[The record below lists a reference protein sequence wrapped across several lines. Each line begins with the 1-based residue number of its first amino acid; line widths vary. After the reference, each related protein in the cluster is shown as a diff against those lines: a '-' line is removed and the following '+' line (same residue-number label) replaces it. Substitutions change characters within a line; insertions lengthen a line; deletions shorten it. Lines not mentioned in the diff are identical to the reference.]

1 MDTGTL
7 NGIIIILLIVAFI
20 GLTIW
25 AYSKGRRAEFDEA
38 ARLPFADDPIV
49 EHDTPPE
56 RAAENRHDKGGRK
69 A

>member
-25 AYSKGRRAEFDEA
+25 
-38 ARLPFADDPIV
+38 L
-49 EHDTPPE
+49 T
-56 RAAENRHDKGGRK
+56 RK
-69 A
+69 AAGRSSTKRPDCPSPMTPS